1 MVLSK
6 RERDVLLEAMA
17 LYSDTVNERARRMAE
32 GKEDPENV
40 GEIADELN
48 LCVGLVVKIQLEP
61 TPELVD
67 GSR

>member
-32 GKEDPENV
+32 GKDDPENV
-40 GEIADELN
+40 GEVADELN
-48 LCVGLVVKIQLEP
+48 LCVGLVIKIQLEP
-61 TPELVD
+61 TPELAD
-67 GSR
+67 EPR